1 MKTIAFFNNKGGV
14 GKTTLLYHSAWM
26 FAEMGLRTVV
36 VDFDPQSNLTSMCLD
51 DDRLNELWD
60 GPARGRTIVAA
71 VAPLLEEGT
80 SEVQIPHL
88 EFIGANL
95 SIVPGDLGLA
105 KMEDELSS
113 QWFDCLSGKSRAF
126 RVTTAFHRLI
136 TLAADQFKADVVL
149 IDVGPNLGALNR
161 CGILAADHIV
171 VPLVPDLF
179 SLQGLRNLGPT
190 LQDWRKGWTKRV
202 DEAPASMR
210 DSLPVG
216 AMSPAGY
223 VVLQHAVRK
232 NRPVKA
238 YERWA
243 SRIPAEYRT
252 AMKLPADAGVR
263 PEADNLC
270 LAQLKHY
277 RSLMPLAMEAG
288 KPMFHLTPADGAIG
302 SHVAAVADCHAD
314 FKRFALRL
322 ADSVGLTLPTP
333 A

>member
-14 GKTTLLYHSAWM
+14 GKTTLLYHTAWM

-36 VDFDPQSNLTSMCLD
+36 VDFDPQSNLTSMFLD
-51 DDRLNELWD
+51 EERLDEMWN
-60 GPARGRTIVAA
+60 GPARGHTVVAS

-80 SEVQIPHL
+80 GDVQKPHFEVIRR
-88 EFIGANL
+88 NL
-95 SIVPGDLGLA
+95 ALVPGDLGLA
-105 KMEDELSS
+105 RMEDELSS
-113 QWFDCLSGKSRAF
+113 QWSKCLDGVAKAF
-126 RVTTAFHRLI
+126 RVTASFHRVVS
-136 TLAADQFKADVVL
+136 LAATEFRADVVL

-161 CGILAADHIV
+161 CSVIAADHVV

-190 LQDWRKGWTKRV
+190 LRRWRNGWAKRLE
-202 DEAPASMR
+202 EAPDGMT
-210 DSLPVG
+210 DLPSG

-243 SRIPAEYRT
+243 SRIPAEYRK
-252 AMKLPADAGVR
+252 AMKLPDEADVR
-263 PEADNLC
+263 PEDDELC

-302 SHVAAVADCHAD
+302 SHVAAVTDCHAD

-322 ADSVGLTLPTP
+322 ADSVGLTLPTH